1 MTASSSASTPR
12 PTPCEQLLGQL
23 QRGAHVSD
31 SAVDVALGL
40 RIIETENHLDF
51 FSLLTR
57 YGPRF
62 FGADLHW
69 VKLAELWRR
78 ISALNVRRVLDL
90 GSGYGRLAFYGALMY
105 GVEVTGIEL
114 IEERA
119 QEAMRVRD
127 ILGLTGVTFVC
138 DDLTTAAWPSVDCV
152 CFMNSTTRAERDTAL
167 ARLAEIASTKSIVV
181 ASCST
186 SNPLFAAQPWLQ
198 LVDPSPVTRFGIQV
212 AKSRQNLGVQR
223 PR

>member
-1 MTASSSASTPR
+1 MTAASSAAASR
-12 PTPCEQLLGQL
+12 PTPYEQLLNQL

-31 SAVDVALGL
+31 PAVDAALGL
-40 RIIETENHLDF
+40 RIVETENYLDF

-78 ISALNVRRVLDL
+78 ISALNVRSVLDL

-105 GVEVTGIEL
+105 GVAVTGIEL
-114 IEERA
+114 IEERV

-127 ILGLTGVTFVC
+127 VLGLTGITFVC

-152 CFMNSTTRAERDTAL
+152 CFMNSTTRVERDTVV
-167 ARLAEIASTKSIVV
+167 ARLAKIASTKSIVV
-181 ASCST
+181 ASCSI
-186 SNPLFAAQPWLQ
+186 SNPVFAAQPWLR

-212 AKSRQNLGVQR
+212 AKS
-223 PR
+223 